1 MGPKNATT
9 QQETGVVN
17 TMSMRNELIAD
28 LLMGAA
34 FADNRLDG
42 REYAAVKKL
51 LAEVVDAEELPADM
65 EARLKAFNPKTF
77 DPVGAAKSLMLTE
90 DSEKRKLIELL
101 AAVTEADDVL
111 DFDEDAYI
119 KTVAEALEMPKEAYA
134 DLSIEILS
142 VENLQDAGS
151 KLLEPPPPPTDD

>member
-1 MGPKNATT
+1 
-9 QQETGVVN
+9 
-17 TMSMRNELIAD
+17 MSMRNELIAD

-51 LAEVVDAEELPADM
+51 LAEVIGTEELPGEM

-77 DPVGAAKSLMLTE
+77 DAPGAAKSLLLKE
-90 DSEKRKLIELL
+90 DTEKRKLIELI
-101 AAVTEADDVL
+101 AAVTEADEVL
-111 DFDEDAYI
+111 DLDEDAYL
-119 KTVAEALEMPKEAYA
+119 KSVAEALDMPKEAYA

-142 VENLQDAGS
+142 VENLQEAGS
-151 KLLEPPPPPTDD
+151 KLLEPPPPPTGD

>member
-1 MGPKNATT
+1 
-9 QQETGVVN
+9 
-17 TMSMRNELIAD
+17 MSMRNELIAD

-51 LAEVVDAEELPADM
+51 LADVIGAEELPAEM
-65 EARLKAFNPKTF
+65 ESHLKSFNPKTF
-77 DPVGAAKSLMLTE
+77 DATGTAKSLMLKE
-90 DSEKRKLIELL
+90 DIEKRKLIELI
-101 AAVTEADDVL
+101 AAINEADEVL
-111 DFDEDAYI
+111 DFDEDAYL
-119 KTVAEALEMPKEAYA
+119 KAVAEALEMPKEAYA

-151 KLLEPPPPPTDD
+151 KLLDPPPPPEDG

>member
-1 MGPKNATT
+1 
-9 QQETGVVN
+9 
-17 TMSMRNELIAD
+17 MSMRNELIAD

-42 REYAAVKKL
+42 REYASVKKL
-51 LAEVVDAEELPADM
+51 LAEVIGAEELPKEM
-65 EARLKAFNPKTF
+65 ESRLKAFNPKTF
-77 DPVGAAKSLMLTE
+77 DASGAAKSLLLKE
-90 DSEKRKLIELL
+90 APEKRKLIELI

-111 DFDEDAYI
+111 DFDEDAYL
-119 KTVAEALEMPKEAYA
+119 KTVAEALEMPKDAYA

-151 KLLEPPPPPTDD
+151 KLLEPPPPPKDD

>member
-1 MGPKNATT
+1 
-9 QQETGVVN
+9 
-17 TMSMRNELIAD
+17 MSMRNELIAD

-51 LAEVVDAEELPADM
+51 LAEVIDAEELPEEM
-65 EARLKAFNPKTF
+65 ESRLKAFDPKTF
-77 DPVGAAKSLMLTE
+77 DAGEAAKSLELKE
-90 DSEKRKLIELL
+90 DAEKRKLIELV

-111 DFDEDAYI
+111 DFDEDAYL
-119 KTVAEALEMPKEAYA
+119 KTVAEALGMDKESYA

-142 VENLQDAGS
+142 VENLQEAGS
-151 KLLEPPPPPTDD
+151 KLLEPPPPPPADD

>member
-1 MGPKNATT
+1 
-9 QQETGVVN
+9 
-17 TMSMRNELIAD
+17 MSMRNELIAD

-65 EARLKAFNPKTF
+65 EARLKAFNNKTF
-77 DPVGAAKSLMLTE
+77 DPSEAAKSLMLTE
-90 DSEKRKLIELL
+90 DTEKRKLIELV
-101 AAVTEADDVL
+101 AAVTEADEVL
-111 DFDEDAYI
+111 DFDEDAYL
-119 KTVAEALEMPKEAYA
+119 KQVAEALEMPKEAYA

-151 KLLEPPPPPTDD
+151 KLLEPPPPPTDK

>member
-1 MGPKNATT
+1 
-9 QQETGVVN
+9 
-17 TMSMRNELIAD
+17 MSMRNELIAD

-65 EARLKAFNPKTF
+65 EARLKAFNNKTF
-77 DPVGAAKSLMLTE
+77 DPAGAAKSLMLTE
-90 DSEKRKLIELL
+90 DTEKRKLIELI
-101 AAVTEADDVL
+101 AAVTEADEVL
-111 DFDEDAYI
+111 DFDEDAYL
-119 KTVAEALEMPKEAYA
+119 KQVAEALEMPKEAYA

-151 KLLEPPPPPTDD
+151 KLLEPPPPPTDK

>member
-1 MGPKNATT
+1 
-9 QQETGVVN
+9 
-17 TMSMRNELIAD
+17 MSMRNELIAD

-42 REYAAVKKL
+42 REYASVKKL
-51 LAEVVDAEELPADM
+51 LAEVIDAEELPKDM
-65 EARLKAFNPKTF
+65 ETRLKGFDNKTF
-77 DPVGAAKSLMLTE
+77 DPAGTAKSLELT
-90 DSEKRKLIELL
+90 DDTEKRKLIELI

-111 DFDEDAYI
+111 DFDEDAYL
-119 KTVAEALEMPKEAYA
+119 KTVAEALGMPKESYA

-151 KLLEPPPPPTDD
+151 KLLEPPPPPKDS